1 MRLRRPPPSERD
13 RGAATAELAI
23 ATPLLLLLLLGFVQF
38 ALAVHAHHIAQA
50 AAARALA
57 TARAE
62 RGSAEEGQADGRALL
77 QQIGSATLASPQL
90 TVHRTASEASAD
102 VTGAV
107 VRVLP
112 FLDLHVRARAAGAVE
127 RLTGAADN

>member
-1 MRLRRPPPSERD
+1 MRPRLPPPSD
-13 RGAATAELAI
+13 HDCGAATAELAI

-38 ALAVHAHHIAQA
+38 ALVVHAHHIAQA

-62 RGSAEEGQADGRALL
+62 RGSAEAGQADGRMLL
-77 QQIGSATLASPQL
+77 QQVGSAALASPRL
-90 TVHRTASEASAD
+90 TVHRTATEASAD
-102 VTGAV
+102 VTGDV

-112 FLDLHVRARAAGAVE
+112 FLDLQVRAHAAGAVE
-127 RLTGAADN
+127 RLVPTDQ